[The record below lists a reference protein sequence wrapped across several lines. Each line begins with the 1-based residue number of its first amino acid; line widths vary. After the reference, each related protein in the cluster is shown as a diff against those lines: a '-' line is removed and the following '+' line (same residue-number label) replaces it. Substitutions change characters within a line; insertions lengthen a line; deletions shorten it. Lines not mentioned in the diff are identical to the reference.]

1 MSVVGPY
8 ANPRTISKADEA
20 KAELRRAEKADA
32 LDSLKLRSRRTVERK
47 MELDEIKYSYAKKTF
62 VYVEDED
69 KVFEVT
75 KLDDGDDYG
84 DEGFSDKND
93 GEDDDDKVPAAE
105 NDNKIDEEDEEK
117 YGDTEIENVDKEL
130 DAMNNEKI
138 ETKFAEVFGEETKI

>member
-1 MSVVGPY
+1 LSVVGPY

-105 NDNKIDEEDEEK
+105 NDNKIDDEDEEK

>member
-105 NDNKIDEEDEEK
+105 NDNKIDDEDEEK

>member
-1 MSVVGPY
+1 LSVVGPY